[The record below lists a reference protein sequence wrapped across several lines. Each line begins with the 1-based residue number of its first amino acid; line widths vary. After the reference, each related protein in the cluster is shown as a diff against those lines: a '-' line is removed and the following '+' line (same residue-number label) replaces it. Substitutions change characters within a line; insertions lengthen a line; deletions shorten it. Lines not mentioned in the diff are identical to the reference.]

1 MISTENRLATVIYPS
16 GATSVLVL
24 LPDESARLL
33 QLQELVG
40 GPIEG
45 VPLSD
50 GRYLMFNEL
59 GKDGPHLLNQIATDL
74 AHVHKSIMNSDYI
87 AGVAVVL
94 PAEVLE

>member
-1 MISTENRLATVIYPS
+1 MTEDIHATVIHPS
-16 GATSVLVL
+16 GVTNVRVLFSG
-24 LPDESARLL
+24 ESARLH
-33 QLQELVG
+33 QLQEIVG

-50 GRYLMFNEL
+50 GRYLVVNEL

-74 AHVHKSIMNSDYI
+74 AHANESIMSSDYI

-94 PAEVLE
+94 PSEPLE

>member
-1 MISTENRLATVIYPS
+1 MKAACDLAATLINLDGSTVAISLDLNEH
-16 GATSVLVL
+16 
-24 LPDESARLL
+24 ARLC

-50 GRYLMFNEL
+50 GRYMLLNEN
-59 GKDGPHLLNQIATDL
+59 GKDGPHLINQLATDL
-74 AHVHKSIMNSDYI
+74 AHSEDAIMDEDYI

-94 PAEVLE
+94 PKEALQ